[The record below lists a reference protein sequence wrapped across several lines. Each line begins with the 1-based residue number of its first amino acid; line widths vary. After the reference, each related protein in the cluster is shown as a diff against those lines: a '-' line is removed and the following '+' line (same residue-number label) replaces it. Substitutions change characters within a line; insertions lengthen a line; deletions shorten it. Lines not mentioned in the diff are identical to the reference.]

1 VWRNWSGELSC
12 TPVRVERPVNTL
24 EVATAIERAAAE
36 GRRIRPVGAGHSF
49 TPIALTDEVMLD
61 LSGMDALLHVDRDR
75 RRVRVQAGIRLGV
88 LAEQLVARG
97 LAFENLGDI
106 DVQTLAGAMAT
117 ATHGTGAE
125 LGNLASQVDGVQLVD
140 GHGRIHEL
148 TPQDGDRF
156 LAARVGLG
164 ALGVITEVTL
174 RVLPAYTLR
183 GEDRVEPLGEVLD
196 SLPRPRRGPP
206 ALRAVRLPLQ
216 RPRAH
221 PHQRRGAG
229 VPAAALTGSAWM
241 QDRLLTTYGLEVI
254 SRAGR
259 RVPAAIPR
267 LNRLVSRLGGSR
279 PRVDARA
286 PRLREP
292 AGRALHR
299 DGARAAPRRRGPVRP
314 RGARADRAGAVPGQ
328 LPHRGPHGGRGRGA
342 AVDRSPS
349 RQLLRRGAQLRRA
362 APRTTTSRRCGS
374 SRSPTSPAP
383 TGASDTR
390 PRPPS
395 SHPATPPGTGSPACA
410 PTSTPAAGSP
420 TTTSTASSA
429 RCGTDGPAPA
439 SPACRGA
446 DRG

>member
-125 LGNLASQVDGVQLVD
+125 LGNLASQVDGVQFVD

-196 SLPRPRRGPP
+196 SFHDRVAAHRHFELFAFPYSDRVLTRTNDVVQASPQPP
-206 ALRAVRLPLQ
+206 S
-216 RPRAH
+216 
-221 PHQRRGAG
+221 
-229 VPAAALTGSAWM
+229 PASAWV

-279 PRVDARA
+279 PRVDHAHRIFA
-286 PRLREP
+286 SPRDVRFTEMELALPRDASVPFVREVLALIERERFPVNFPIEVRTAAGDEALLSTAHRRDSCYVAVHNFVGLP
-292 AGRALHR
+292 A
-299 DGARAAPRRRGPVRP
+299 D
-314 RGARADRAGAVPGQ
+314 DYF
-328 LPHRGPHGGRGRGA
+328 A
-342 AVDRSPS
+342 AVWE
-349 RQLLRRGAQLRRA
+349 LAQ
-362 APRTTTSRRCGS
+362 PHE
-374 SRSPTSPAP
+374 
-383 TGASDTR
+383 
-390 PRPPS
+390 PRPHWGKR
-395 SHPATPPGTGSPACA
+395 HPATAAELAPRYPAWDRF
-410 PTSTPAAGSP
+410 
-420 TTTSTASSA
+420 A
-429 RCGTDGPAPA
+429 RVRADLDPSGRFANDHLDRVLGPMP
-439 SPACRGA
+439 
-446 DRG
+446 D